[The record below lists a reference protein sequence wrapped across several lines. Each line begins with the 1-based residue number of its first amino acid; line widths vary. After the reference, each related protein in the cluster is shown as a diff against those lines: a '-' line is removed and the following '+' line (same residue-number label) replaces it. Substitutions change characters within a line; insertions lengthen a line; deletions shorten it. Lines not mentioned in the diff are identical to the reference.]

1 MRALTAL
8 TALTALAALTLP
20 ALLLLRS
27 FERWMECVVRAG
39 LTLDADDEI

>member
-1 MRALTAL
+1 MRALAAL
-8 TALTALAALTLP
+8 AALAALTLP

-27 FERWMECVVRAG
+27 FERWMECAVRAG